1 MKRKGLEVCGQC
13 SEFPCSKFKTEK
25 EYRELESSSYPPS
38 RKMLP
43 NLRFIKERGIREFV
57 KRQKKRMAL
66 LKIMLEG
73 HDDGRSKSYFCRAAA
88 LLDAT
93 TVRRSIRK
101 VETGRTV
108 EVRDKARALKAFL
121 EEAALRGGIEL
132 QGEK

>member
-1 MKRKGLEVCGQC
+1 M
-13 SEFPCSKFKTEK
+13 
-25 EYRELESSSYPPS
+25 
-38 RKMLP
+38 
-43 NLRFIKERGIREFV
+43 